1 MGVKSMF
8 GGFFLGLATGFIAY
22 TVNEMIGLGI
32 GMVCAGLFAKGI
44 FSGGFAGFFVGIAL
58 PALHYVITL
67 LMMVGTEVN
76 ILYLLLLFVTRT
88 INIYNLWMAIA
99 GFIVGAIFGL
109 IGNKLSQRA

>member
-32 GMVCAGLFAKGI
+32 GIVCAGLFAKGP
-44 FSGGFAGFFVGIAL
+44 FSGGFAGLFIGVAL
-58 PALHYVITL
+58 PALHYLITL
-67 LMMVGTEVN
+67 LMVGSEVD

-99 GFIVGAIFGL
+99 GFVIGAVFGIV
-109 IGNKLSQRA
+109 GNKLSQRD